1 VLTHHSEDSPLKQFA
16 LTLTAATLLALPPAL
31 SADPAAEGKTAYE
44 AACARCHDTGI
55 MGAPAVDDAAAW
67 AEREAPGEAA
77 LEHHAEKGLLRGG
90 VDDSARAA
98 AEYMK
103 SLITAE

>member
-1 VLTHHSEDSPLKQFA
+1 MNKFA
-16 LTLTAATLLALPPAL
+16 LTITASTLLALPAAL
-31 SADPAAEGKTAYE
+31 SADPTAEGKAAYE

-67 AEREAPGEAA
+67 AERQPPGEAA

-103 SLITAE
+103 SLTTAE